1 VLQWVPAGAL
11 VLIFFMQFLFS
22 WVGIFPGGVP
32 EVTQGPWGAATGFY
46 FQDKDLKEKEG
57 PIITVEAAKE
67 LNDDGRP
74 DSQKVTANEP
84 GFSPLLFFYLVPFFF
99 LALAA
104 SVAVPLLPL
113 LQLKLPPA
121 VEQILP
127 WKWAIVLGLN
137 GVLLLFLLLQML
149 LGFSLESSFATYV
162 NSQPLL
168 KAKADDNTVQAKKKE
183 AARGLLFSTLQR
195 TYALYFTLFLHVVA
209 TGAALLVHWI
219 DRRGPGAPPPILEMK
234 W

>member
-11 VLIFFMQFLFS
+11 VLLFLMQFMFS
-22 WVGIFPGGVP
+22 WVGIYPGGVP
-32 EVTQGPWGAATGFY
+32 AVTQGPWGAATGLY
-46 FQDKDLKEKEG
+46 WVDKDLKTPVGFLTAER
-57 PIITVEAAKE
+57 AKE
-67 LNDDGRP
+67 LNEDLP
-74 DSQKVTANEP
+74 DSKKLVANEP

-121 VEQILP
+121 VEQLLP

-137 GVLLLFLLLQML
+137 GVLLLFLVLQML
-149 LGFSLESSFATYV
+149 LGFSLESTYANSVVV
-162 NSQPLL
+162 NNPQL
-168 KAKADDNTVQAKKKE
+168 KANPDDETKQALQKDMQ
-183 AARGLLFSTLQR
+183 RGLKYGYLQR
-195 TYALYFTLFLHVVA
+195 TYALDFTLFMHVVA
-209 TGAALLVHWI
+209 TAAAGLVYWME
-219 DRRGPGAPPPILEMK
+219 RRGPGAPQPILEMK